1 MDMLGSGFQRLKATI
16 VAREHLQSAI
26 TSNIANADTPN
37 YRADKR
43 GFAQFLSEQQSSSGT
58 AKMMTTNR
66 KHISDSSSTRLSG
79 DFFQSAQSRKMDGN
93 GVDVQTE
100 MARMSENQLMHELS
114 MKLIKGK
121 LTGLMN
127 AIKEGR

>member
-1 MDMLGSGFQRLKATI
+1 MDMLGKGFQRLKSSI
-16 VAREHLQSAI
+16 IAREHMQRSI

-37 YRADKR
+37 FHADHR
-43 GFAQFLSEQQSSSGT
+43 DFAAFLSEQQSTKGT
-58 AKMMTTNR
+58 SRMMTTNS
-66 KHISDSSSTRLSG
+66 KHFSDSPSGHLSG
-79 DFFQSAQSRKMDGN
+79 NIFQSSAARKMDGSN
-93 GVDVQTE
+93 VDIQTE

-121 LTGLMN
+121 LSGLLN